1 MTRVCPMDSRSSGSH
16 SRTRGGSQLCVFG
29 LGSDE
34 DGDVRIGVF
43 PERKKVLV
51 CHPGLRN
58 VMRNRVGSRE
68 LKMSQRSR
76 HKISHDALVIEQ
88 PLEFGGRGRAIVYAY
103 EGLAA

>member
-51 CHPGLRN
+51 CHRVFRN
-58 VMRNRVGSRE
+58 VMRSRVGSRE
-68 LKMSQRSR
+68 LKMGQRTH
-76 HKISHDALVIEQ
+76 HKISHNAMVIEQ
-88 PLEFGGRGRAIVYAY
+88 FLEFGGRALAIVHAD